1 MQAFV
6 HGESIESNIVMV
18 AVLDPVK
25 VKEWAAENFKD
36 VNIETENLEDDQYM
50 GSLELKKLVI
60 EDMKRLADMNKLTGL
75 ERIKDPKWLTMTLKP
90 FTMENDLITPTQ
102 KLKRNKAKE
111 IYATEIAKMYG
122 KH

>member
-25 VKEWAAENFKD
+25 VKEWAAETHKGINL
-36 VNIETENLEDDQYM
+36 ETENLEDSKYM
-50 GSLELKKLVI
+50 ESAELKKLVI

-75 ERIKDPKWLTMTLKP
+75 ERIRDPKCLTLTL
-90 FTMENDLITPTQ
+90 
-102 KLKRNKAKE
+102 
-111 IYATEIAKMYG
+111 
-122 KH
+122 

>member
-1 MQAFV
+1 
-6 HGESIESNIVMV
+6 MV